1 MIAQLVVALYR
12 FWHGRCHLKGG
23 GYFLKKCSEFLPG
36 LQNYPLQIEG
46 LGTVPVDFRDS
57 SGFVWLNHLLGEK
70 LDTKVMEKGLFHAL
84 DRVLKE
90 EDVFWDVGAN
100 IGTISVHVVTRHRHV
115 RIFAFEPN
123 PRLFNSISVLF
134 ARQPLVKVF
143 PFALS
148 DRDSDLLLSIPKGSS
163 LGASVE
169 GIDYVLQTSH
179 IQKKDVDQVRVQAFK
194 GDSLMETQSGL
205 LPPNVLKINVEG
217 HESAVLKGIAKTIL
231 KNRPVIFF
239 EHLYLSDEA
248 VTSLVPQGYSLRSVD
263 GESGELTPA
272 FDRSVGHNSVL
283 LPVAKD

>member
-70 LDTKVMEKGLFHAL
+70 LDTKVMEQGLFHAL

-115 RIFAFEPN
+115 RIFRFRTQPQAVQFHQCSVCP
-123 PRLFNSISVLF
+123 PTARQSISIRIIGPGF
-134 ARQPLVKVF
+134 
-143 PFALS
+143 
-148 DRDSDLLLSIPKGSS
+148 GSS
-163 LGASVE
+163 VE
-169 GIDYVLQTSH
+169 H
-179 IQKKDVDQVRVQAFK
+179 PKR
-194 GDSLMETQSGL
+194 
-205 LPPNVLKINVEG
+205 LK
-217 HESAVLKGIAKTIL
+217 S
-231 KNRPVIFF
+231 RCF
-239 EHLYLSDEA
+239 
-248 VTSLVPQGYSLRSVD
+248 R
-263 GESGELTPA
+263 
-272 FDRSVGHNSVL
+272 
-283 LPVAKD
+283 

>member
-115 RIFAFEPN
+115 RIFALN
-123 PRLFNSISVLF
+123 PTPGF
-134 ARQPLVKVF
+134 
-143 PFALS
+143 
-148 DRDSDLLLSIPKGSS
+148 SIPSVFCLPANHSS
-163 LGASVE
+163 KYFHSHYRT
-169 GIDYVLQTSH
+169 GI
-179 IQKKDVDQVRVQAFK
+179 R
-194 GDSLMETQSGL
+194 
-205 LPPNVLKINVEG
+205 
-217 HESAVLKGIAKTIL
+217 
-231 KNRPVIFF
+231 IFC
-239 EHLYLSDEA
+239 
-248 VTSLVPQGYSLRSVD
+248 
-263 GESGELTPA
+263 
-272 FDRSVGHNSVL
+272 
-283 LPVAKD
+283 